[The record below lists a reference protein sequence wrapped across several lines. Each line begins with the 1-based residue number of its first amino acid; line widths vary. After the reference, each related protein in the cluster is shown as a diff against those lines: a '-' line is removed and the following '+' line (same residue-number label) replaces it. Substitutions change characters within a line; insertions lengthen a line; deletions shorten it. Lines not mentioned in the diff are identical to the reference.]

1 MEDLLM
7 QVTGALCGGVGLAVL
22 GVFLI
27 AVLKQFLMIGRPNEL
42 LVFSGR
48 QRQLADGSS
57 IGYREVTGGGR
68 AFRIPVLEKV
78 DRMELSPET
87 ARAELEGLVA
97 GMAAVVALHCGSS
110 AKPRPTRA
118 LQDVMCAWLVP
129 PVNATK

>member
-1 MEDLLM
+1 MEDLVM
-7 QVTGALCGGVGLAVL
+7 QVTGALCTGTGLAVGAML
-22 GVFLI
+22 LI

-78 DRMELSPET
+78 DRMELSTLPVDIRIT
-87 ARAELEGLVA
+87 TGNGVTMPALTSTTCCCSSLRSSSWQRAITRKEGESL
-97 GMAAVVALHCGSS
+97 S
-110 AKPRPTRA
+110 
-118 LQDVMCAWLVP
+118 MCSM
-129 PVNATK
+129 